1 MQSMRLWKM
10 SVDQWKGNFCNSC
23 EYYFVDWW
31 VKADISSS
39 SFLFFSLAF
48 CVFKINFMTK
58 TKRET
63 LDETPNLK
71 WSVVRC
77 TPTYSNISK
86 KYQKK
91 YQKSICYYL
100 SKRTQILNKLLEF
113 FCKCHHKNK

>member
-1 MQSMRLWKM
+1 MRLWKM

-39 SFLFFSLAF
+39 SFLFFSLVF

-58 TKRET
+58 TKKET

-91 YQKSICYYL
+91 VSKKYL
-100 SKRTQILNKLLEF
+100 LLPIQENTNF
-113 FCKCHHKNK
+113 K